1 MLKDWNGALKN
12 YNKALKYNP
21 DNALLHYN
29 KAMIY
34 LKLNDHKNAIPSFD
48 LAIKHDPS
56 DN

>member
-56 DN
+56 DS